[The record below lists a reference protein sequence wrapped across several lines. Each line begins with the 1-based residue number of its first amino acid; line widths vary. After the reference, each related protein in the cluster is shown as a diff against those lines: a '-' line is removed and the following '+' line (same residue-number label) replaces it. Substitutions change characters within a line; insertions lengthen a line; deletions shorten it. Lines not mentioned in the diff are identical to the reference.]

1 MMLHDNNP
9 FRIDGK
15 VALVTGAARGIGASC
30 ARVLA
35 QAGAQV
41 AVTDIDTAVAEGV
54 AAEIRKSGRN
64 AYARHLD
71 VADEDQWKTAI
82 EEAVQTYGNLDIVV
96 NNAGVEDMS
105 FVEDTTLADWQRVM
119 SVNSDGVF
127 LGVKHAIL
135 AMKPGG
141 LSGRGGSIINIA
153 SICAMVALQGSGSY
167 SASKAAVTILT
178 KMAAVECGKNGNG
191 IRVNSIHPGVILTE
205 LVKAGMEE
213 SARKGIF
220 ASAAEAQALY
230 ESLHP
235 IGRLGEPEDIANAVL
250 YLASDASKFVTGA
263 QLVVDGGFI
272 AQ

>member
-1 MMLHDNNP
+1 MMQASP
-9 FRIDGK
+9 FRVDER

-41 AVTDIDTAVAEGV
+41 VVTDIDTDVAEGV
-54 AAEIRKSGRN
+54 AVEIREAGGN
-64 AYARHLD
+64 AYSRHLD
-71 VADEDQWKTAI
+71 VASEDQWKAAI

-96 NNAGVEDMS
+96 NNAGVEAMS
-105 FVEDTTLADWQRVM
+105 FVEDTALADWQRVM

-127 LGVKHAIL
+127 LGVKHGIR

-141 LSGRGGSIINIA
+141 PSGRGGSIINIA
-153 SICAMVALQGSGSY
+153 SICAMVALQGAGSY

-205 LVKAGMEE
+205 LVKKGLEE

-230 ESLHP
+230 ESMHP
-235 IGRLGEPEDIANAVL
+235 IGRLGEPEDLAGPL
-250 YLASDASKFVTGA
+250 LFLASRASDFYTGHILYA
-263 QLVVDGGFI
+263 DIHGQE
-272 AQ
+272 

>member
-1 MMLHDNNP
+1 MMNQETSP
-9 FRIDGK
+9 FRVDGK

-41 AVTDIDTAVAEGV
+41 VVTDIDTDVAEGV
-54 AAEIRKSGRN
+54 ASDIRESGGD
-64 AYARHLD
+64 AYSRHLD
-71 VADEDQWKTAI
+71 VASEDQWKAVI
-82 EEAVQTYGNLDIVV
+82 EEAVQTFGALDIVV
-96 NNAGVEDMS
+96 NNAGVEGMS
-105 FVEDTTLADWQRVM
+105 FVEDTALSDWQRVM

-127 LGVKHAIL
+127 LGVKHGIL

-153 SICAMVALQGSGSY
+153 SICAMVALQGAGSY

-205 LVKAGMEE
+205 LVKTGMEE
-213 SARKGIF
+213 SARQGIF
-220 ASAAEAQALY
+220 ESAAEALALN
-230 ESLHP
+230 ESMHP
-235 IGRLGEPEDIANAVL
+235 IGRLGEPEDIAH
-250 YLASDASKFVTGA
+250 
-263 QLVVDGGFI
+263 VVDGGYI

>member
-1 MMLHDNNP
+1 MMNQDTSP
-9 FRIDGK
+9 FRVDGK
-15 VALVTGAARGIGASC
+15 VALITGAARGIGASC
-30 ARVLA
+30 ARVLS

-41 AVTDIDTAVAEGV
+41 VVTDIDTDVAEGV
-54 AAEIRKSGRN
+54 ASDIRESGGN
-64 AYARHLD
+64 AYSRHLD
-71 VADEDQWKTAI
+71 VASEDQWKAVI
-82 EEAVQTYGNLDIVV
+82 EEAVQTYGTLDIVV
-96 NNAGVEDMS
+96 NNAGVEGMS
-105 FVEDTTLADWQRVM
+105 FVEDTALSDWQRVM

-127 LGVKHAIL
+127 LGVKHGIL

-153 SICAMVALQGSGSY
+153 SICAMVALQGAGSY

-205 LVKAGMEE
+205 LVKTGMEE
-213 SARKGIF
+213 SARQGIF
-220 ASAAEAQALY
+220 ESAAEALALY
-230 ESLHP
+230 ESMHP
-235 IGRLGEPEDIANAVL
+235 IGRLGEPEDIAHAVL

-263 QLVVDGGFI
+263 QLVVDGGYI